1 MIFDVPLILE
11 ENTVEYFLMRGVLY
25 YIGGVDVRYLIHHFY
40 ILMFP
45 VFMYVLFIFDLTVI
59 LYCIKSGVMLP
70 TS

>member
-1 MIFDVPLILE
+1 MFQLPLTLE
-11 ENTVEYFLMRGVLY
+11 ENTVEYFLIRGVLE
-25 YIGGVDVRYLIHHFY
+25 YIGSVGVRYLIHHFY

-45 VFMYVLFIFDLTVI
+45 VFMYVIFILDLTVI